1 MRPTP
6 ATILLLFGL
15 AFIAALLT
23 GCVERTIKI
32 TSEPPGA
39 LVYLNDEEVGRTP
52 CRTEFTYYGT
62 YDVRLVLDG
71 YEPYLGPGE
80 MDTPIHQWPAIDL
93 VAEILPMKFS
103 DTVEW
108 HFDLRQVNDD
118 PAAMLDRALQLRAR
132 MHERDAEAEPT
143 SDAKSDEEAS
153 EMEKVDQPQESD
165 PGRL

>member
-1 MRPTP
+1 M
-6 ATILLLFGL
+6 
-15 AFIAALLT
+15 LT

-71 YEPYLGPGE
+71 YEPYMGPGK
-80 MDTPIHQWPAIDL
+80 MDTPIHQWPVFDL
-93 VAEILPMKFS
+93 VAEILPTQFS

-108 HFDLRQVNDD
+108 HFDLQTVDDD
-118 PAAMLDRALQLRAR
+118 PAAMLDRALQLRSR
-132 MHERDAEAEPT
+132 MHEGESEPT
-143 SDAKSDEEAS
+143 PDDDSSSKAAESSDENQS
-153 EMEKVDQPQESD
+153 
-165 PGRL
+165 GRE